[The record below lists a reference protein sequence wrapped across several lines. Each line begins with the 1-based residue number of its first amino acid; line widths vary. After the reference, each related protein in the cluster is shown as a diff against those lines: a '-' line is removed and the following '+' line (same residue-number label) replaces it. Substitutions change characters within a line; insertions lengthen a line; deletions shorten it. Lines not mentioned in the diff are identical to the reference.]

1 MYKPGSNPAIK
12 QAVDAMNTAMA
23 SGDNDAALAAFEQ
36 FGQAVADTVRE
47 EFQSANGDNAV
58 LAQRGFRVLT
68 ASETKF
74 YEKVIEAG
82 KAKTVQTMNGLLTP
96 EVMPQTIIEDVY
108 KHLIEEHPLL
118 DKINFVSVQYLTSWI
133 LNDHTV
139 NTAVWGEVNDEIT
152 KQITSAFRTVKMAEN
167 KLSAFAVIEKDMLD
181 LGPVFLDGYIRTF
194 LQEALATALEK
205 AIISGTGHNQPIG
218 MDRDIHQGVS
228 VNTSTGYP
236 RKTAVKIKSFT
247 PKDYGEILAK
257 LAETEVW
264 YTNNTSGEITAA
276 TTAANE
282 DGSAKDG
289 YTKHGGRT
297 RVFDQVTLICN
308 QKDYLEKIMP
318 ATTVITAAGTYATNL
333 FPFPTDVVRSAE
345 MATGEALLVLPE
357 EYFAGLGSSK
367 EGILEFSDEFKFTQD
382 QRVFKIKL
390 YGNGKA
396 YDNSVAI
403 LLDISELEAA
413 YVMIKAVDVN
423 VTTQAASS

>member
-247 PKDYGEILAK
+247 PKDYGKILAK

-276 TTAANE
+276 TTAANK

-403 LLDISELEAA
+403 LLDISELTAA
-413 YVMIKAVDVN
+413 YIMIKAADVN
-423 VTTQAASS
+423 VTTQTASS